1 MCGCHFVI
9 EPHSAEIK
17 DADNHFLL
25 LRVVLLV
32 DHFACSGFLGPSG
45 ACWIVSCNMLWCC
58 IYEYMHILI
67 IQYMSVLHSSIY
79 FDRFSGP
86 HVRTWTG
93 CISFSFILLP
103 SAQGPVLTMMSGEQ
117 CFGSRVDLLCAHP
130 DPFDDPV
137 KYFPST
143 MSLYM

>member
-9 EPHSAEIK
+9 EPLSAEVK
-17 DADNHFLL
+17 DAQS
-25 LRVVLLV
+25 LLV
-32 DHFACSGFLGPSG
+32 ASSCFAHHFACSGFLGTSG

-67 IQYMSVLHSSIY
+67 IQYMSVLHSLIY
-79 FDRFSGP
+79 FDLFSRL

-93 CISFSFILLP
+93 CINFYFILLP

-117 CFGSRVDLLCAHP
+117 CFGSRVDLLCTHP
-130 DPFDDPV
+130 DPFDDPD
-137 KYFPST
+137 KCFPST